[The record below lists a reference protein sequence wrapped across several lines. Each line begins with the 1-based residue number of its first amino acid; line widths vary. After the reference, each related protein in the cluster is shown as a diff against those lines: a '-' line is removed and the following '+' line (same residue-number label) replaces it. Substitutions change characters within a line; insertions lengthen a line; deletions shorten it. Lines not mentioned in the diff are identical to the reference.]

1 MKLTKKIAI
10 VLLAALMLTASLGL
24 TACSAKEKY
33 TRMTVDINPSVEL
46 MLDKDNKV
54 VSATALNDDGSIIL
68 AGEALVGKPAEDAVE
83 MIVSIS
89 TDTGYIVKGNVSAD
103 ENTVTV
109 SVSGHTKNAEKLKKA
124 AEQKVNAFFEKHDIA
139 GKVAYVDALRI
150 EGLRELAK
158 NNSVYTEEEIA
169 AMTEDELY
177 KVIAIGRIET
187 AEIAS
192 QAMREAYFAAKEYE
206 ISFAERE
213 ETAKIIEAM
222 GGAYNAVH
230 IVYVTLLNA
239 YSSAIETL
247 DDMRYNTLVSP
258 DSEYQQ
264 ALANLRDK
272 KAELLKQKNLTASI
286 DVNDQNYAAFSLQLQ
301 LSEQAYDTA
310 LAAFEALGEKL
321 NSALSSVIT
330 SLKVYEAKLVE
341 CEQNFSEDIT
351 AELKAKAV
359 ETEATLNAKKDA
371 FFEKFEAAHADDVRK
386 INDDLKA
393 KKQALIDEING

>member
-24 TACSAKEKY
+24 TACSAKEEY
-33 TRMTVDINPSVEL
+33 ARMTVDINPSVEL

-109 SVSGHTKNAEKLKKA
+109 SVSGNAKNAEKLKEA
-124 AEQKVNAFFEKHDIA
+124 AEKKVNAFFEKHDIA

-158 NNSVYTEEEIA
+158 NNSIYTQEEINE
-169 AMTEDELY
+169 MSEEDLY

-230 IVYVTLLNA
+230 VAYQTVLSM

-258 DSEYQQ
+258 DSEYQK

-272 KAELLKQKNLTASI
+272 KADLLKQKSITASV
-286 DVNDQNYAAFSLQLQ
+286 DVNDENYASFSFQLQ
-301 LSEQAYDTA
+301 LSEQAYDSA
-310 LAAFEALGEKL
+310 LETLEALGEKL
-321 NSALSSVIT
+321 NSSLSSVIT
-330 SLKVYEAKLVE
+330 TLKAYEAMLVE
-341 CEQNFSEDIT
+341 YEQNFSEDIT

-359 ETEATLNAKKDA
+359 ETETTLNAKKDA

-393 KKQALIDEING
+393 KKQELINAVNS